1 LWNSRARIEHEQDHY
16 QEQPVVI
23 IEVLSAS
30 IRRTDMGEKR
40 DANLTIQSLKLLLL
54 VEADSA
60 MVTV

>member
-1 LWNSRARIEHEQDHY
+1 M
-16 QEQPVVI
+16 VI